1 MRIVRGFT
9 ALAFVNIAAKPIVEG
24 LCAIDACC
32 DEGVA
37 DAAVSRK
44 RPLKGR
50 CVDSES
56 QFLAIKKFSCPP
68 ASRLI
73 GTRQNRFRGRIAAA
87 DSQTDSSP

>member
-9 ALAFVNIAAKPIVEG
+9 ALAFVNIAANPIAEG
-24 LCAIDACC
+24 LCVIDACF
-32 DEGVA
+32 DQGIF
-37 DAAVSRK
+37 AAVVSRE
-44 RPLKGR
+44 RRLKAR
-50 CVDSES
+50 RTDSES

-73 GTRQNRFRGRIAAA
+73 GTRQNPFCGRIATA